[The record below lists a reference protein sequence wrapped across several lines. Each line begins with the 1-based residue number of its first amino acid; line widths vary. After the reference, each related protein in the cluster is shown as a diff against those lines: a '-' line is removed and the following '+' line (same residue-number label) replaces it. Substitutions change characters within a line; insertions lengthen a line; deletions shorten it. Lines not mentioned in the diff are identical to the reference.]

1 MLVSTS
7 TKDRLMII
15 QVVKEL
21 PNSGHMLDT
30 KGKDKL
36 AEALANCFTELSKR
50 PKIANKV
57 VLYQTPEDDLE

>member
-1 MLVSTS
+1 
-7 TKDRLMII
+7 MII